1 MAVTQKA
8 EQAIGF
14 GTEELG
20 KIVDALLATGGILGA
35 IRGLDH
41 QDFEAIYSVGYSLY
55 NQGKY
60 ADAENM
66 FTFLCFYDHLEK
78 KNWMGLGSS
87 RQMRKDFDGAIK
99 AYSYLALLDVANP
112 YPPLHAGDCYL
123 ALGKLEEAESGF
135 FAAVHWAGDKPEY
148 QAARSRAEVLL
159 QAVKTKREARHG

>member
-1 MAVTQKA
+1 MAATPTA
-8 EQAIGF
+8 ARATAIEIDQMG
-14 GTEELG
+14 E
-20 KIVDALLATGGILGA
+20 IVEHFLATGGTLGEM
-35 IRGLDH
+35 RGLNR
-41 QDFEAIYSVGYSLY
+41 QDFETLYSVAYHLF

-60 ADAENM
+60 DDAENI
-66 FTFLCFYDHLEK
+66 FKFLCFYNHLEK

-87 RQMRKDFDGAIK
+87 RQMRKDFDGAIQ
-99 AYSYLALLDVANP
+99 AYSFLALLDVANP

-159 QAVKTKREARHG
+159 RAVQTKREARHG

>member
-20 KIVDALLATGGILGA
+20 KVVDALLATGGTLGA

-60 ADAENM
+60 ADAEHL
-66 FTFLCFYDHLEK
+66 FKFLCFYDHLEK

-87 RQMRKDFDGAIK
+87 RQMCKDFDGAIQ
-99 AYSYLALLDVANP
+99 AYSYMALLDVANP

-148 QAARSRAEVLL
+148 KAARSRAEVLL